1 MNKIYFTGLVMAWS
15 LGVSAQPIYELSPIK
30 SLLYERPL
38 TSSSVCYSTAGEALP
53 YIEDFDSP
61 ESSTGLPA
69 GWSVSDESTTARF
82 TMQVNA
88 LSGIT
93 AHSGQY
99 YLVSGPDA
107 SGQARDAWAFSPAF
121 DLVEGNS
128 YYIALY
134 CVAPGYK
141 GTADQ
146 FEVTVGREASVA
158 AQTQCLIDKS
168 GDQAA
173 IYTEWVKIE
182 GVFTPEETGE
192 YYFAIHHCTPAGTTG
207 NAVGFD
213 DFTVSSEP
221 IIDRPVVEPYFT
233 GGLWSFTV
241 DTVYVGDSE
250 PLNYGVTGQNV
261 DTYQWEFGPDA
272 TPASASTAL
281 ASVVYVTDGVKQGI
295 VTASNENGSVSDT
308 LETGVVHL
316 SPAVQDYVCNRRK
329 SDVLTTYQVSE
340 YGFMLGL
347 NANYSTI
354 AEKFTL
360 PDQAKGEVDEVVIY
374 TYLYALEA
382 ANQEK
387 NMVLSLYD
395 EASDGLPGNLIA
407 SFAGVMKDVFGSEN
421 SVGRF
426 STAVFPSVEVNGSFF
441 VVLTFPEIIPDAN
454 NMLGLVSTQSR
465 SHDDC
470 TAYANYQGRWYPMNA
485 LYSGANLSSL
495 ISPRYTYVGTS
506 AVRSV
511 EGNTALSLVTDGES
525 LQIRGS
531 VVGELYRVFDLSGR
545 IVASGQTD
553 ENVTAV
559 SLSELSRGVYVVCVG
574 NRTVGKIVR

>member
-1 MNKIYFTGLVMAWS
+1 MNKLYLTGLAVVLS
-15 LGVSAQPIYELSPIK
+15 LGASAQPVYELPPIK

-38 TSSSVCYSTAGEALP
+38 TSSAICYSTAGEALP
-53 YIEDFDSP
+53 YTEDFDSP
-61 ESSTGLPA
+61 EMSTGLPA
-69 GWSVSDESTTARF
+69 GWSVVDPSSTASF

-93 AHSGQY
+93 AHSGKY

-107 SGQARDAWAFSPAF
+107 RGNARDAWAFTPAL
-121 DLVEGNS
+121 DLVAGTP
-128 YYIALY
+128 YYVSLY
-134 CVAPGYK
+134 CFAPGYQ
-141 GTADQ
+141 GAADQ
-146 FEVTVGREASVA
+146 FEITVGREAA
-158 AQTQCLIDKS
+158 AASQTQCLVDKTGS
-168 GDQAA
+168 QAA
-173 IYTEWVKIE
+173 IYTEWVKVE

-213 DFTVSSEP
+213 DFTVSAE
-221 IIDRPVVEPYFT
+221 PVVELPVIEPYYAS
-233 GGLWSFTV
+233 GLWSFTA

-250 PLNYGVTGQNV
+250 PLAYGVTGQNA
-261 DTYQWEFGPDA
+261 DTYQWEFGIDA
-272 TPASASTAL
+272 TPATASTAT
-281 ASVVYVTDGVKQGI
+281 ASVVYATDGVKQGI

-329 SDVLTTYQVSE
+329 SDALTTYQVSE

-347 NANYSTI
+347 NTNYQTI

-360 PDQAKGEVDEVVIY
+360 PDNARGQVDEVVLY

-387 NMVLSLYD
+387 SLILGIYA
-395 EASDGLPGNLIA
+395 EGPDGLPGDRIA
-407 SFAGVMKDVFGSEN
+407 SFSGVMKDIFGSEN

-426 STAVFPSVEVNGSFF
+426 STAVFPAVEVTGSFF
-441 VVLTFPEIIPDAN
+441 VVLEFPEVTPDAN

-465 SHDDC
+465 DHDDC
-470 TAYANYQGRWYPMNA
+470 TVYANYQERWYPMNG
-485 LYSGANLSSL
+485 LYGGANLSSL

-506 AVRSV
+506 AVQLV
-511 EGNTALSLVTDGES
+511 EGDEALSLVTDGES

-531 VVGELYRVFDLSGR
+531 VAGETYRVFDLSGR
-545 IVASGQTD
+545 IVASGRTD

-559 SLSELSRGVYVVCVG
+559 SLSDLSRGVYVVCVG
-574 NRTVGKIVR
+574 NHAVGKIVR

>member
-1 MNKIYFTGLVMAWS
+1 MNKLYLTGLAVVLS
-15 LGVSAQPIYELSPIK
+15 LGVSAQPVYELPPIK

-38 TSSSVCYSTAGEALP
+38 TSSAICYSTAGEALP
-53 YIEDFDSP
+53 YTEDFDSP
-61 ESSTGLPA
+61 EMSTGLPA
-69 GWSVSDESTTARF
+69 GWSVIDESSTAAF

-93 AHSGQY
+93 AHSGKY

-107 SGQARDAWAFSPAF
+107 GGNARDAWAFSPAF
-121 DLVEGNS
+121 DLVAGNP

-134 CVAPGYK
+134 CFAPGYK
-141 GTADQ
+141 GAADQ

-168 GDQAA
+168 GNQAA
-173 IYTEWVKIE
+173 TYIEWVKIE

-192 YYFAIHHCTPAGTTG
+192 YYFAIHHCTPAGTIG

-213 DFTVSSEP
+213 DFTVSAE
-221 IIDRPVVEPYFT
+221 PVVELPVIESYYSS
-233 GGLWSFTV
+233 GLWSFTA

-250 PLNYGVTGQNV
+250 PLSYGVTGQNV
-261 DTYQWEFGPDA
+261 DTYQWEFGTDA
-272 TPASASTAL
+272 TPATASTAT
-281 ASVVYVTDGVKQGI
+281 ASVVYATDGVKQGI

-347 NANYSTI
+347 NTNYQAI

-360 PDQAKGEVDEVVIY
+360 PDNARGEVDEVVLY

-387 NMVLSLYD
+387 SLVLSIYA
-395 EASDGLPGNLIA
+395 EGSDGLPGDRIA
-407 SFAGVMKDVFGSEN
+407 SFSGAMKDIFGSEN

-426 STAVFPSVEVNGSFF
+426 STAAFPAVEVTGSFF
-441 VVLTFPEIIPDAN
+441 VVLEFPEVTPDAN

-465 SHDDC
+465 DHDDC
-470 TAYANYQGRWYPMNA
+470 TVYANYQERWYSLNA

-506 AVRSV
+506 AVQSV
-511 EGNTALSLVTDGES
+511 EGDEALSLVTDGES

-531 VVGELYRVFDLSGR
+531 VAGETYRVFDLSGR
-545 IVASGQTD
+545 IVASGLTD
-553 ENVTAV
+553 ESVTAV
-559 SLSELSRGVYVVCVG
+559 SLSDLSRGVYVVCVG

>member
-1 MNKIYFTGLVMAWS
+1 MNKLYLTGLAVVLS
-15 LGVSAQPIYELSPIK
+15 LGASAQPVYELPPIK

-38 TSSSVCYSTAGEALP
+38 TSSAICYSTAGEALP
-53 YIEDFDSP
+53 YTEDFDSP
-61 ESSTGLPA
+61 EMSTGLPA
-69 GWSVSDESTTARF
+69 GWSVVDPSSTASF
-82 TMQVNA
+82 TIQVNA

-93 AHSGQY
+93 AHSGKY

-107 SGQARDAWAFSPAF
+107 RGNARDAWAFTPAL
-121 DLVEGNS
+121 DLVAGTP
-128 YYIALY
+128 YYVSLY
-134 CVAPGYK
+134 CFAPGYQ
-141 GTADQ
+141 GAADQ
-146 FEVTVGREASVA
+146 FEITVGREAA
-158 AQTQCLIDKS
+158 AASQTQCLVDKTGS
-168 GDQAA
+168 QAA
-173 IYTEWVKIE
+173 IYTEWVKVE

-213 DFTVSSEP
+213 DFTVSAE
-221 IIDRPVVEPYFT
+221 PVVELPVIEPYYAS
-233 GGLWSFTV
+233 GLWSFTA

-250 PLNYGVTGQNV
+250 PLAYGVTGQNA
-261 DTYQWEFGPDA
+261 DTYQWEFGIDA
-272 TPASASTAL
+272 TPATASTAT
-281 ASVVYVTDGVKQGI
+281 ASVVYATDGVKQGI

-329 SDVLTTYQVSE
+329 SDALTTYQVSE

-347 NANYSTI
+347 NTNYQTI

-360 PDQAKGEVDEVVIY
+360 PDNARGQVDEVVLY

-387 NMVLSLYD
+387 SLILGIYA
-395 EASDGLPGNLIA
+395 EGPDGLPGDRIA
-407 SFAGVMKDVFGSEN
+407 SFSGVMKDVFGSEN

-426 STAVFPSVEVNGSFF
+426 STAVFPAVEVTGSFF
-441 VVLTFPEIIPDAN
+441 VVLEFPEVTPDAN

-465 SHDDC
+465 DHDDC
-470 TAYANYQGRWYPMNA
+470 TVYANYQDRWYPMNG
-485 LYSGANLSSL
+485 LYGGANLSSL

-506 AVRSV
+506 AVQSV
-511 EGNTALSLVTDGES
+511 EDDDALSLVTDGES

-531 VVGELYRVFDLSGR
+531 VAGETYRVFDLSGR
-545 IVASGQTD
+545 IVASGRTD

-559 SLSELSRGVYVVCVG
+559 SLSDLSRGGYVVCVG